1 MIMVEIKECGPDIS
15 CVRGILHSVALPRRE
30 TGPRRRSTIG
40 GWTEEEDKVLIAAV
54 QEYNGKSWKKIAE
67 RVPNRNDVQCL
78 HRWKKVLDPDLVK
91 GPWSKEEDDLI
102 VALVSKKGTSNWS
115 EIAKHLPG
123 RIGKQCRER
132 WHNHLKPDIRRTA
145 WTREEELTLIEAHKV
160 YGNKWAE
167 IAKLLKG
174 RTENMIKNHWN
185 CSLRKRV
192 EHQLR
197 NQQRGKQFDL
207 NSTVEETCQSP
218 RNQQIDVLHL
228 PFRAVPEKRGIGT
241 HESTGERSSVDLPK
255 LSYSQEQRNS
265 SNPVRTITGV
275 FLSISKTPPN
285 NFQSPDHG
293 MKHCKILDLNKCS
306 TSWSFPSSH
315 VGTTMGP
322 YSLWNPPRQ
331 AQEISLKSC
340 ISDPPRQVRD
350 LSFESCLSEL
360 KSAARSFKNIPSI
373 IRKRKTQTTIG
384 REHTSETVSTSAI
397 GENKDGFNMCQM
409 VRDTD
414 VANSTE
420 QYIAKQLLPSPP
432 KSRKLGTSAIESVG
446 KNLENAFN
454 AAAEATAPLS

>member
-1 MIMVEIKECGPDIS
+1 MVEIKECSPDIS
-15 CVRGILHSVALPRRE
+15 CVRGIFHSIALPRRE

-102 VALVSKKGTSNWS
+102 VELVSKKGTSNWS

-197 NQQRGKQFDL
+197 NQQIQTDL
-207 NSTVEETCQSP
+207 NSTVEETCESP
-218 RNQQIDVLHL
+218 RNQGIDVLHL

-241 HESTGERSSVDLPK
+241 HESTSKRSSVDFAK
-255 LSYSQEQRNS
+255 LSYSQEQHNS
-265 SNPVRTITGV
+265 SNPVHTITGV
-275 FLSISKTPPN
+275 FLSISKTTPS
-285 NFQSPDHG
+285 NFQSPDHS

-306 TSWSFPSSH
+306 TSWSFPSSY
-315 VGTTMGP
+315 VGTTIGP
-322 YSLWNPPRQ
+322 YSLWTPPRQ
-331 AQEISLKSC
+331 AQELSLKSR
-340 ISDPPRQVRD
+340 ISDPLGQVRE
-350 LSFESCLSEL
+350 LSFESCISEL
-360 KSAARSFKNIPSI
+360 KSAAKSFKNIPSI
-373 IRKRKTQTTIG
+373 IRKRKTQTMNG
-384 REHTSETVSTSAI
+384 REHASETVNTSAI
-397 GENKDGFNMCQM
+397 GENNDGFNMRQL
-409 VRDTD
+409 VRDAD

-420 QYIAKQLLPSPP
+420 QYIPQQHFPSPP
-432 KSRKLGTSAIESVG
+432 KSRKLGTSAIELVG

-454 AAAEATAPLS
+454 AAVPGG